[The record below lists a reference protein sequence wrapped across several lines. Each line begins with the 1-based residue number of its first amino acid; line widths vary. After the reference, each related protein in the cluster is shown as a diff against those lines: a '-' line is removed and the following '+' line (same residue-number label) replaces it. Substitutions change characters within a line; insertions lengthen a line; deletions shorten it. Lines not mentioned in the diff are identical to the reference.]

1 MAVFMNY
8 EGSYCGKYNNALH
21 AAYHVAQYEVLDE
34 RATLNERVHISDEKK
49 EEYHELIEELRERN
63 KVAQASADT
72 QETTAQDSERDRL
85 LSLLFVLTASG
96 LIALDD
102 AVKAAAQLLDIALTP
117 YKGIQSE
124 QDDAETESIRGLLE
138 DLKKEELQE
147 AIELLKLTD
156 ILTQLEAA
164 NNAFAAAKTR
174 RIRARHTRY
183 LQLSTEEVRRETDN
197 KLTELQDLIRAS
209 GIIASVTPDQQ
220 DTVTFVTQLM
230 NDMNSVARNYKTAY
244 NQSMAQKKAHE
255 EGGDEPEPAPTTPPE
270 GETPEEGTETQPVE

>member
-124 QDDAETESIRGLLE
+124 QDDAETESIRGLLRTMH
-138 DLKKEELQE
+138 LLQ
-147 AIELLKLTD
+147 
-156 ILTQLEAA
+156 
-164 NNAFAAAKTR
+164 R
-174 RIRARHTRY
+174 RRAESAHAIRAIC
-183 LQLSTEEVRRETDN
+183 SSRR
-197 KLTELQDLIRAS
+197 KRFAVKP
-209 GIIASVTPDQQ
+209 II
-220 DTVTFVTQLM
+220 
-230 NDMNSVARNYKTAY
+230 N
-244 NQSMAQKKAHE
+244 
-255 EGGDEPEPAPTTPPE
+255 
-270 GETPEEGTETQPVE
+270 

>member
-255 EGGDEPEPAPTTPPE
+255 EGGDEPDPAPTTPPE
-270 GETPEEGTETQPVE
+270 GEGTETLPVE